1 MDEAARHR
9 ATPWVVVG
17 VLLFSNVMTNRVL
30 PHWAYVPWGLAL
42 SAVLITI
49 SVRLDGSTAAD
60 LGLARRDVGS
70 GLRWG
75 GLVFGLILLVY
86 VAGIA
91 MPWTRD
97 LFRDARAS
105 SELAGLLQRALWAVP
120 LGTVLPEEIAFRG
133 ALLTTFR
140 HRTSPLRAAM
150 LSSVLFGFWHVL
162 PSWNLNESNVA
173 VGDEIGRG
181 GLGRAIAI
189 VGAVLATAVAGMV
202 FCWLRQRSR
211 SLVAPML
218 LHLATN
224 SLGYVGAF
232 VVARAF

>member
-1 MDEAARHR
+1 MEAANRHR

-17 VLLFSNVMTNRVL
+17 VLLVSNVMTNRVL
-30 PHWAYVPWGLAL
+30 PHWAYVPWGVAL
-42 SAVLITI
+42 SAVLIAI

-75 GLVFGLILLVY
+75 GVLFALIAVVY
-86 VAGIA
+86 VVGIA
-91 MPWTRD
+91 LPQTRD
-97 LFRDARAS
+97 LFRDERATDDLG
-105 SELAGLLQRALWAVP
+105 ELLRRSLWAVP
-120 LGTVLPEEIAFRG
+120 LRTVLPEEVAFRG

-140 HRTSPLRAAM
+140 HRGSALRAAA
-150 LSSVLFGFWHVL
+150 LSSLLFGFWHVL
-162 PSWNLNESNVA
+162 PSWNLNGDNA
-173 VGDEIGRG
+173 VVRDEIGRG
-181 GLGRAIAI
+181 GWGRA
-189 VGAVLATAVAGMV
+189 VAVTGSVLGTAVAGMV

-224 SLGYVGAF
+224 SLGYLGAF
-232 VVARAF
+232 VVLRWF